1 MIALLT
7 GKGGVVF
14 ATGNNQSSCSSAGPL
29 SNFLMIFYQFIQHL
43 VSNHLFLIFH
53 CQIVVSLFSSCLNV
67 LSKCLYSFYSYLK
80 IEWLSSCLMVVSLS
94 QFTWCLVQLTSCIV
108 VPILVQQWKASF
120 VLKHSAPTSGYNFL
134 LATSGYNFS
143 HTFTLTPS
151 LRFPK
156 KIRLLQSSGQRTK
169 KPTTLPNVPLH
180 GYEKY

>member
-1 MIALLT
+1 ME
-7 GKGGVVF
+7 
-14 ATGNNQSSCSSAGPL
+14 NESNQSSCSSAGPL

-134 LATSGYNFS
+134 LATSGYNFRLQV
-143 HTFTLTPS
+143 FARNFRLQLF
-151 LRFPK
+151 LRF
-156 KIRLLQSSGQRTK
+156 
-169 KPTTLPNVPLH
+169 
-180 GYEKY
+180 